1 MGVIPRSPYVI
12 AILGVA
18 VVLGLAWTGRSR
30 YRLIGPGTPAP
41 SFTASTLSGDT
52 ATLEDYPDRVIL
64 LNIWATW
71 CPPCREEMPS
81 MERLYRRLKE
91 RGVPFEILAVSIDA
105 AQGESDALGNQGG
118 DLQAFAKEF
127 DLTFT
132 ILHDPSGRIQRI
144 YRTTGVP
151 ESFLIGRDGIIF
163 RRLVGAVEWDTP
175 EWDGTIRRLAGWRP
189 TLPDAADSTQAG
201 SPAPSTT
208 PPGASSDAGSR

>member
-1 MGVIPRSPYVI
+1 MGMLPRSPYVVTLI
-12 AILGVA
+12 GVA
-18 VVLGLAWTGRSR
+18 VVLGLAWTGRGR

-52 ATLEDYPDRVIL
+52 VTLEGYPDRVIL

-81 MERLYRRLKE
+81 MERLHRRQRE

-105 AQGESDALGNQGG
+105 AQGESDALGNPGG
-118 DLQAFAKEF
+118 DLQAFAKEL

-132 ILHDPSGRIQRI
+132 ILHDPTGRIQRT

-175 EWDGTIRRLAGWRP
+175 EWDATIRRLAGGRP
-189 TLPDAADSTQAG
+189 TPPGAADSTQAG
-201 SPAPSTT
+201 SSAPSIT
-208 PPGASSDAGSR
+208 PPGALPDAGSR